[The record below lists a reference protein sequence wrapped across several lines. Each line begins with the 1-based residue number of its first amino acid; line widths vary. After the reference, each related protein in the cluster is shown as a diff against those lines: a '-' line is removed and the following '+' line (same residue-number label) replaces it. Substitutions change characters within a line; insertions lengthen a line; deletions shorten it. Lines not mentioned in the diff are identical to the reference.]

1 MARTFTFLAAGALVF
16 GATISASQ
24 MRAQNGAVTTQ
35 GKAQAQSD
43 ESAKPE
49 SVAPG
54 TTIKAE
60 LSQSVDSKKAKPGD
74 LVTAQITDA
83 VKVDGTVVLPK
94 GTKVMGKIVKSTAR
108 SKGDPDSVL
117 AVRFDRAD
125 VKGKGEVPLPATL
138 QALAADARANAVGPD
153 DLQPAGNIEGGAAE
167 AGAAG
172 NRGVVGGV
180 GSTVSGATSGAAS
193 TVPRTME
200 DQSGTVQST
209 VNGNANVTEKSAAA
223 AANNSA
229 NSAETGLG
237 RSGELQPTSR
247 GVFGLN
253 GITLNSNASSSSDG
267 AVITSAGKNV
277 HLESGT
283 RLLLIAQAS
292 TSASAQR

>member
-1 MARTFTFLAAGALVF
+1 
-16 GATISASQ
+16 
-24 MRAQNGAVTTQ
+24 
-35 GKAQAQSD
+35 
-43 ESAKPE
+43 
-49 SVAPG
+49 
-54 TTIKAE
+54 
-60 LSQSVDSKKAKPGD
+60 
-74 LVTAQITDA
+74 
-83 VKVDGTVVLPK
+83 
-94 GTKVMGKIVKSTAR
+94 
-108 SKGDPDSVL
+108 
-117 AVRFDRAD
+117 
-125 VKGKGEVPLPATL
+125 
-138 QALAADARANAVGPD
+138 
-153 DLQPAGNIEGGAAE
+153 
-167 AGAAG
+167 
-172 NRGVVGGV
+172 
-180 GSTVSGATSGAAS
+180 
-193 TVPRTME
+193 ME

-267 AVITSAGKNV
+267 AVIMSAGKNV

>member
-16 GATISASQ
+16 SATIGASQ
-24 MRAQNGAVTTQ
+24 MRAQNGATTA
-35 GKAQAQSD
+35 GSTQAQSG
-43 ESAKPE
+43 ESAKTE
-49 SVAPG
+49 SVASG
-54 TTIKAE
+54 TTMNAE

-74 LVTAQITDA
+74 LVTAQITET
-83 VKVDGTVVLPK
+83 VKADGSVVLPK
-94 GTKVMGKIVKSTAR
+94 GTKVMGRIVKATAR

-117 AVRFDRAD
+117 AVRFDRAEI
-125 VKGKGEVPLPATL
+125 KGKGEVPLPATV

-153 DLQPAGNIEGGAAE
+153 ELQPAGNIEGGAAE

-180 GSTVSGATSGAAS
+180 GNTVSGATSGAAS

-209 VNGNANVTEKSAAA
+209 VNGNANVTEKSTAAA
-223 AANNSA
+223 ATNG
-229 NSAETGLG
+229 ETGLG
-237 RSGELQPTSR
+237 RTGELLPTSR

-253 GITLNSNASSSSDG
+253 GITLNSNATSSTDG
-267 AVITSAGKNV
+267 SVITSAGKNV

-283 RLLLIAQAS
+283 RLLLVTQAAG
-292 TSASAQR
+292 SASAQR